1 MANTI
6 VHKRSSVPGKVPV
19 SLQLSLGELAINVA
33 DGRVFVK
40 KTDDTVVEITRP
52 MRFIDGGLLVCAA
65 DPTVFAILAE
75 NQDVLTTETADRLIL

>member
-1 MANTI
+1 
-6 VHKRSSVPGKVPV
+6 
-19 SLQLSLGELAINVA
+19 
-33 DGRVFVK
+33 
-40 KTDDTVVEITRP
+40 